1 MTPWDQPSLFEVD
14 EPKTTRYGFAIQ
26 GEPEHTLQTPK
37 IRAILDL
44 NFSMTKKSVFPNTH
58 TFATYSHDVP
68 TSSFSW
74 YADIPNEDILE
85 TPRTPRETLAIEFE
99 EANPGVEYPF
109 YWVGDELFHKEDQPH
124 G

>member
-1 MTPWDQPSLFEVD
+1 MTPWEQLDLFEGD
-14 EPKTTRYGFAIQ
+14 KTKTTRYGFAIQ

-37 IRAILDL
+37 IRAILEL
-44 NFSMTKKSVFPNTH
+44 NFNITKKAVFPNTL
-58 TFATYSHDVP
+58 TKPTYRHEVGLHQ
-68 TSSFSW
+68 FSVW
-74 YADIPNEDILE
+74 ADIPNEDILE

-109 YWVGDELFHKEDQPH
+109 YWVGDELFHKADQPH